1 MRNEWSA
8 VLLLKIEISR
18 WRFYIEISDTHNTVY
33 SKVTYFLSGYVNR
46 LNNNAYFI
54 SFFIFLSCTGYIT
67 LSKKINL
74 KNEEQLGAYKRFN
87 FTSS

>member
-1 MRNEWSA
+1 MVGGIIIKDRDFK
-8 VLLLKIEISR
+8 VEILHM
-18 WRFYIEISDTHNTVY
+18 IEISDTHNTVF
-33 SKVTYFLSGYVNR
+33 SKVTYFLSSYVNR

-54 SFFIFLSCTGYIT
+54 SFSIFLSRSGYVT